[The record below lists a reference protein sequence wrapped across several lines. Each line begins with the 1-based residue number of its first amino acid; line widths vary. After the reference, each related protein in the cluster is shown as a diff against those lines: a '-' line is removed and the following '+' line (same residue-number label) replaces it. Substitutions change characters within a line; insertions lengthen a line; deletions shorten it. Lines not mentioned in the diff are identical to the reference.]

1 MDCRVTA
8 WLLFYCTESC
18 SSEQWT
24 ALEKGTKLEK
34 FEKEDEMMKLY
45 ELHMAFLEKWK
56 AAVSPEAALEAIGD
70 TKVGPASLKA
80 SLFHPWFLLEYSFE
94 VYHPSPFGSVPGAVS
109 VVCMYGGYLRSSYAV
124 ISYPNQT
131 LCKLITVCSI
141 LNTFAM
147 LMLLV
152 WERGCLAY
160 AHTGR
165 PFV

>member
-1 MDCRVTA
+1 
-8 WLLFYCTESC
+8 
-18 SSEQWT
+18 
-24 ALEKGTKLEK
+24 
-34 FEKEDEMMKLY
+34 MMKLY

-70 TKVGPASLKA
+70 TKVGPASLKV

-109 VVCMYGGYLRSSYAV
+109 VVCMYGGYLPF
-124 ISYPNQT
+124 ILCCNLIPKPT
-131 LCKLITVCSI
+131 LCKLVTVRSI

-152 WERGCLAY
+152 WARDCLAY